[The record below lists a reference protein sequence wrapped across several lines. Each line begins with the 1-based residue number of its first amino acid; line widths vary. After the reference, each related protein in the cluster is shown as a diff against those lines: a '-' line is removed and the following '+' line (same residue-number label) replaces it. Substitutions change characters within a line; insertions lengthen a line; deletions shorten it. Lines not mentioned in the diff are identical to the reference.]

1 MNIQRIERRERGRD
15 MWYYII
21 LHRPGE
27 DYREAFKAQY
37 TKDPT
42 LRLSD
47 WGYILESGDGEDI
60 PKHISEKVENWTVI
74 AD

>member
-1 MNIQRIERRERGRD
+1 MNIRRIKQKEGGRD
-15 MWYYII
+15 MWYYIM

-37 TKDPT
+37 RKDPT

-47 WGYILESGDGEDI
+47 WGYILESGVGKDT
-60 PKHISEKVENWTVI
+60 PKEITEKVENWTAI
-74 AD
+74 